1 MTWEVM
7 MKKVHYELPSLLD
20 AGRAWS
26 SWTLAVVAA
35 TWRIVI
41 LPVSAAVCLGAWV
54 INACVWLALAM
65 LGLLVG
71 GFLVCGVGYVIFYP
85 LIVR

>member
-1 MTWEVM
+1 MM
-7 MKKVHYELPSLLD
+7 MKKVYGELPSLLG

-26 SWTLAVVAA
+26 SWRLAVLAA

-41 LPVSAAVCLGAWV
+41 LPVSAAVWLGAWV
-54 INACVWLALAM
+54 INACLRLALAM

-71 GFLVCGVGYVIFYP
+71 GFLLYGVGYAIFYP
-85 LIVR
+85 FIGG